1 MGSKVVLSPTF
12 RDCEDAD
19 GGPLQ
24 PGDVGTVFEDDGS
37 SKPYHVRAANGNAW
51 WYTAAALQAAPATSA
66 AQVTNPHSQI
76 LVCVSFSRL

>member
-1 MGSKVVLSPTF
+1 MLSPTF

-37 SKPYHVRAANGNAW
+37 SKPYHVRAANGNSW

-66 AQVTNPHSQI
+66 AQVKNHLSQI
-76 LVCVSFSRL
+76 HVCITFLRL